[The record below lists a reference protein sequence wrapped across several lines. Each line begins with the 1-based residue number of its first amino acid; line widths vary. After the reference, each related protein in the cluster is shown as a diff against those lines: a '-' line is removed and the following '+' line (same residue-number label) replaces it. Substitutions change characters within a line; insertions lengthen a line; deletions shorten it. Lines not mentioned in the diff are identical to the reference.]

1 MSIRGLSK
9 LFFPSALAVLGIDEG
24 TENPGRRVLA
34 NIVAGGY
41 QGAVYPI
48 SKNVGQVNGLPVY
61 ANLAAVK
68 KPIDLAILSLAPEY
82 IPTAIEACG
91 QAGVSGVL
99 IPSLKATPEEAI
111 APIREQARKT
121 GVRVIGPHAWGICSP
136 WTSLNAGFGRQLPP
150 AGELA
155 VISQSNAICSNLLDL
170 SISRHIGLSLLV
182 DLGDM
187 VEVDCADLLDYS
199 ATHFRVGAIL
209 LYVEHIGDM
218 RKFMSAARSAARLKP
233 VVVLKSG
240 RCSSISQTTKTP
252 SGKLIDE
259 DIVYDAAF
267 ARAGIVRVAT
277 VEQLFDCGDLL
288 SKHPRPRGSGLSI
301 VSNAR
306 GPAVMAVDA
315 LQKHGLKP
323 LPLSS
328 EILAAL
334 APLVETS
341 ADRPH
346 TALTLPADIPARP
359 LGQLVS
365 RCLDAKEVQTLLV
378 ILVPRFLTDPDAVAR
393 AITGAADKK
402 SAPLIAVWMGENGCE
417 NGRRILC
424 EAGIPTY
431 DVPERAVEAFL
442 NLTTYAHNIQ
452 QLQEIP
458 PRLSGRFATH
468 RARAQAVMRIALQT
482 NDCVLEGRRA
492 LMFLQ
497 AYDIP
502 ADCFPAVHA
511 WGTAE
516 ESELLSATNCPA
528 SASADDGSSMAT
540 VKVPEGRESAD
551 ETAISPESR
560 QADATICLVSRQL
573 PPFGPVILFGTGSL
587 PPELSTDFAVGLPP
601 LNRLLARQLM
611 ERTMLYRF
619 LCTKSPSA
627 VPFLEELLV
636 NFSHLVTDLPE
647 ILELEINPLAVCGS
661 QARACNARI
670 FIQPSD
676 KRSPLHLVIS
686 PYPDEYEVNTVTSG
700 GISLFLRP
708 IKPED
713 APLLQELWSELS
725 PRTLYY
731 RFAKPV
737 TDLTPALLARFTQID
752 YDREIALVA
761 LQPSAAGQRMLGVAR
776 LISAP
781 GSDTVEFAIIVG
793 DPWQGQ
799 GVGAELLR
807 RLAVIA
813 VRRGFKTLWG
823 LVLREN
829 RAMIDL
835 AHKLR
840 WPAFSDADFSE
851 VEVRLDLTTVKESE
865 ILEATGGKSRF

>member
-9 LFFPSALAVLGIDEG
+9 LFFPSAVAVLGIDEG
-24 TENPGRRVLA
+24 TENSGRHILA

-48 SKNVGQVNGLPVY
+48 AEDAGETNGLPVY
-61 ANLAAVK
+61 ASLAAVK
-68 KPIDLAILSLAPEY
+68 QPVDLAILALPPEQL
-82 IPTAIEACG
+82 PTAIDACG
-91 QAGVSGVL
+91 QAGVSSAI
-99 IPSLKATPEEAI
+99 IPSFKATPKDAI
-111 APIREQARKT
+111 APIRERARQT
-121 GVRVIGPHAWGICSP
+121 GVRVIGPRAWGICSP
-136 WTSLNAGFGRQLPP
+136 WTRLNAGFGRQLPP
-150 AGELA
+150 VGELA
-155 VISQSNAICSNLLDL
+155 VISQSNAICSHLLDL
-170 SISRHIGLSLLV
+170 SIANHIGLSFLV
-182 DLGDM
+182 GLGDM
-187 VEVDCADLLDYS
+187 DEVDCADILDYS
-199 ATHFRVGAIL
+199 ANHFRVGAIL
-209 LYVEHIGDM
+209 LYIEHIDDM

-233 VVVLKSG
+233 VVVLKSD
-240 RCSSISQTTKTP
+240 RFSSGSQTAATP
-252 SGKLIDE
+252 SGRLIAE

-288 SKHPRPRGSGLSI
+288 SKHPRPRGPNLSI

-306 GPAVMAVDA
+306 GPAVMAGDA

-328 EILAAL
+328 ETLAAL
-334 APLVETS
+334 APLIETA

-346 TALTLPADIPARP
+346 TVLTVPADIPARP
-359 LGQLVS
+359 FGQLVS

-393 AITGAADKK
+393 AVTGAVGKK
-402 SAPLIAVWMGENGCE
+402 SAPLIAVWMGGNGRE

-458 PRLSGRFATH
+458 PRLTGRFATH
-468 RARAQAVMRIALQT
+468 RARAQALIRIALQT

-492 LMFLQ
+492 LRFLQ

-502 ADCFPAVHA
+502 ADCFPAVQA

-516 ESELLSATNCPA
+516 GSELLPARHCPA
-528 SASADDGSSMAT
+528 PASTDDGPSKAK
-540 VKVPEGRESAD
+540 VKAPECHEAAD
-551 ETAISPESR
+551 GTTNHPESR

-573 PPFGPVILFGTGSL
+573 RPFGPVILFGTGSV

-619 LCTKSPSA
+619 LCTKSPA
-627 VPFLEELLV
+627 VVPFLEELLV

-647 ILELEINPLAVCGS
+647 VLELEINPMTVCGS

-686 PYPDEYEVNTVTSG
+686 PYPDEYEANAVTSG
-700 GISLFLRP
+700 GISFFLRP

-713 APLLQELWSELS
+713 APLLQELWSNLS

-737 TDLTPALLARFTQID
+737 TDLTPALLVRFTQID

-761 LQPSAAGQRMLGVAR
+761 LQPGTAGHRMLGVAR
-776 LISAP
+776 LMSSP

-829 RAMIDL
+829 RAMIEL

-840 WPAFSDADFSE
+840 WPVFADADFSE
-851 VEVRLDLTTVKESE
+851 VEVRLDLTAVKESE
-865 ILEATGGKSRF
+865 ILATTGGTG